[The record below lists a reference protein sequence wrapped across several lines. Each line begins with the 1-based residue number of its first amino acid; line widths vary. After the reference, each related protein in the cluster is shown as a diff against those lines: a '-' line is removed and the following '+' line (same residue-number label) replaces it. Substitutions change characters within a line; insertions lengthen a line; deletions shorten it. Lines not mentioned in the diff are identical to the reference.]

1 MELENLNSEANVL
14 RCSAENL
21 FQASNSTLTF
31 TVEADCNTTNN
42 ILEISTSL
50 ENFESEIERYEKM
63 ANESTTMLIKN
74 GHEIQKFAHD
84 RKLDAL
90 ISAKNYE
97 NGKYKNY
104 QTKIQVRISMK

>member
-1 MELENLNSEANVL
+1 MELENLNFEADVL
-14 RCSAENL
+14 RCFAEHL
-21 FQASNSTLTF
+21 FESSNSTFTF
-31 TVEADCNTTNN
+31 NVEANCYTINN
-42 ILEISTSL
+42 IQQISTSL
-50 ENFESEIERYEKM
+50 ENFESEIEKYEKM
-63 ANESTTMLIKN
+63 ANESTTMLIQN

-104 QTKIQVRISMK
+104 QTKIQVRI

>member
-14 RCSAENL
+14 RCSAEKL

-31 TVEADCNTTNN
+31 IGEADCNTTNN
-42 ILEISTSL
+42 IQVISTSL
-50 ENFESEIERYEKM
+50 ENFESEIEKYEKM
-63 ANESTTMLIKN
+63 ANESTTMLIQN

-97 NGKYKNY
+97 NGIYKNY
-104 QTKIQVRISMK
+104 QTKIQVRI

>member
-1 MELENLNSEANVL
+1 MELENLNNEADVL

-21 FQASNSTLTF
+21 FEASNSTIIF

-42 ILEISTSL
+42 IQEISTSL
-50 ENFESEIERYEKM
+50 EKYESEIEKYEKM
-63 ANESTTMLIKN
+63 ANESTTMLIQN

-104 QTKIQVRISMK
+104 QTKIQVHVVVY